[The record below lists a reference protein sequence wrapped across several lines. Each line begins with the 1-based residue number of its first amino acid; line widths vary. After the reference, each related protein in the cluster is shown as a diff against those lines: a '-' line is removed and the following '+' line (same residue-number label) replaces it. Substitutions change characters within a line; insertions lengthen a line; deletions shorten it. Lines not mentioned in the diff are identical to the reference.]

1 MITKSWWKKLP
12 LDEKIIVILFFSGF
26 IFLLLGLIMLLSI
39 KIDDAFNGFNFIYLY
54 GVINSLTYYSNQG
67 LTVEIFFLKTGIIFT
82 IFLMPI
88 CSGCSIIWFVI
99 KRLIFKK

>member
-1 MITKSWWKKLP
+1 MVTKSWWKKLP
-12 LDEKIIVILFFSGF
+12 LDEKIITILFFFGF
-26 IFLLLGLIMLLSI
+26 IFLLLGLIMLSTI
-39 KIDDAFNGFNFIYLY
+39 KIDNSFNGFNFIYWN
-54 GVINSLTYYSNQG
+54 GVINSLVYQSNYG
-67 LTVEIFFLKTGIIFT
+67 MTVNIFFLKIGIIFT

>member
-1 MITKSWWKKLP
+1 MITKNWWKKLP
-12 LDEKIIVILFFSGF
+12 FDEKIVTILFFSGF

-39 KIDDAFNGFNFIYLY
+39 KIDNIFNGFNVIYIN
-54 GVINSLTYYSNQG
+54 GVIDSLTYQSSQG
-67 LTVEIFFLKTGIIFT
+67 ITVDIFFLKVGIIFT

-88 CSGCSIIWFVI
+88 CSGCSIIWFII

>member
-1 MITKSWWKKLP
+1 MITKNWWKKLP
-12 LDEKIIVILFFSGF
+12 LDEKIITILFFSGF

-39 KIDDAFNGFNFIYLY
+39 KIDIFNGFNFIYIN
-54 GVINSLTYYSNQG
+54 GVIDSLTYQSSQG
-67 LTVEIFFLKTGIIFT
+67 ITVDIFFLKVGIIFT

-88 CSGCSIIWFVI
+88 CSGCSIIWFII

>member
-1 MITKSWWKKLP
+1 MITKNWWKKLP
-12 LDEKIIVILFFSGF
+12 LDEKIITILFFSGF

-39 KIDDAFNGFNFIYLY
+39 KIENIFNGFNFIYIN
-54 GVINSLTYYSNQG
+54 GVIDSLTYQSSQG
-67 LTVEIFFLKTGIIFT
+67 ITVDIFFLKVGIIFT

-88 CSGCSIIWFVI
+88 CSSCSIIWFII

>member
-1 MITKSWWKKLP
+1 MITKNWWKKLP
-12 LDEKIIVILFFSGF
+12 LDEKIITILFFSGF

-39 KIDDAFNGFNFIYLY
+39 KIENICNGFNFIYIN
-54 GVINSLTYYSNQG
+54 GVIDSLIYQSSQG
-67 LTVEIFFLKTGIIFT
+67 ITVDIFFLKVGIIFT

-88 CSGCSIIWFVI
+88 CSGCSIIWFII

>member
-1 MITKSWWKKLP
+1 MVTKSWWKKLP
-12 LDEKIIVILFFSGF
+12 LDEKIITILFFSGF
-26 IFLLLGLIMLLSI
+26 IFLLLGLIMLSTI
-39 KIDDAFNGFNFIYLY
+39 KINSFNGFNFIYWK
-54 GVINSLTYYSNQG
+54 GVINSLIYQSSYG
-67 LTVEIFFLKTGIIFT
+67 MTVDIFFLKLGIIFT